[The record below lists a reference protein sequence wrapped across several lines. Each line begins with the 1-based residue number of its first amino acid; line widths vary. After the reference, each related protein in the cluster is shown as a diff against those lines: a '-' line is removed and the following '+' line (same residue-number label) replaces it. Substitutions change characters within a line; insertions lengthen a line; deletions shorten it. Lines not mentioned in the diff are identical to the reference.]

1 VVVVISLD
9 PDASADASADVVYG
23 KVVAICKGALSCR
36 PMRKGALAKFGSEIA
51 KLSAG
56 GGDGGEGG
64 GAFQAEAALDQDPI
78 AAEAALDETESN
90 TSGSPPST
98 PASPTMDESAMVVPF
113 TILYGEEE
121 FMAELN
127 VAEHAT
133 IGR

>member
-1 VVVVISLD
+1 VVIVISLD
-9 PDASADASADVVYG
+9 ANASADVVYG

-36 PMRKGALAKFGSEIA
+36 PMVKGALTKFGSEIA

-56 GGDGGEGG
+56 GDGGEGG
-64 GAFQAEAALDQDPI
+64 GGFQAEAALDQDPM

-121 FMAELN
+121 FMADLN
-127 VAEHAT
+127 VAEHVT